1 VSLVGLAVVPTL
13 MGFLVF
19 LTPINEMAPVRT
31 TLVTYVNS
39 AVALVLESYCLAS
52 PSPWASASHWSSQAR
67 C

>member
-1 VSLVGLAVVPTL
+1 